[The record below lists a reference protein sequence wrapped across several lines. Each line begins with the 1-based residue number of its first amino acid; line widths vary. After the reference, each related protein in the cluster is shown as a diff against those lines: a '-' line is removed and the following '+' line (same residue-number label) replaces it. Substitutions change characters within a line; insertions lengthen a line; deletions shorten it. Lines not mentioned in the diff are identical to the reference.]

1 MEISARYLTGCAAF
15 ALAAM
20 VVAQPAS
27 AIDPARLQAA
37 EQTPNDWLT
46 YHGGYK
52 SQHYSALDQINA
64 DNIKNLGVAWT
75 HMPGRSTRGLQSMPL
90 AADGVLYYSGSY
102 SRVFALDGATG
113 KPIWS
118 YFPELDEELVSMQ
131 THSPYN
137 RGVALGD
144 GKVFV
149 GTVDGRLIA
158 LDMKTGKQVWDT
170 KLIDSKKLTVGFTGA
185 PLVVK
190 DMVII
195 GSQGGEWTSRGPI
208 FGVDVKTGQ
217 KKWEFFTVAGTEDAK
232 ATWGNE
238 SWRTG
243 GGGGWMPGGYDVE
256 TNTIWWGTA
265 NPAPLYD
272 WAGADW
278 MKSGPRPGTNLYTS
292 SVIALDPDTGKLKY
306 YHQELPH
313 DAWDFDSAVGEF
325 LMIDRDG
332 RKLVVHPNKG
342 GFIFV
347 YDRANAKVQ
356 NVWRI
361 ASNINFVK
369 DIDPKTG
376 ELIGRRDLSLGKAS
390 PPLCPA
396 IPGAISW
403 NAGSYSPKTGLWY
416 KIVQEWC
423 MEIEVKKT
431 TPITEPMSQL
441 NIGADFKLV
450 APPDGPARGHLDARD
465 PVTGAKKW
473 EVTFEEPPLASVLAT
488 GGNLVFVPDARGVLR
503 AYNAETGK
511 ELWSHNNGVGHNG
524 GIISYSAGGKQY
536 IAVPA
541 GWGAMVADEFAGLF
555 GEPYKSM
562 PKDAGALIVF
572 TLKQ

>member
-15 ALAAM
+15 AVAAIVLAS
-20 VVAQPAS
+20 PAS
-27 AIDPARLQAA
+27 AIDAARLQAA
-37 EQTPNDWLT
+37 DKTPNDWLT
-46 YHGGYK
+46 YHGDYK
-52 SQHYSALDQINA
+52 SHHYSALDQINA

-90 AADGVLYYSGSY
+90 VADGVLYYSGSY

-292 SVIALDPDTGKLKY
+292 SVIALDPDTGKLKF
-306 YHQELPH
+306 YHQQLPH

-403 NAGSYSPKTGLWY
+403 NSGSYNPKTGLWY

-450 APPDGPARGHLDARD
+450 PPPDGPARGHLDARD

-473 EVTFEEPPLASVLAT
+473 EVTFERAAACQRAVDGRQSGVR
-488 GGNLVFVPDARGVLR
+488 ARR
-503 AYNAETGK
+503 AWRAAR
-511 ELWSHNNGVGHNG
+511 L
-524 GIISYSAGGKQY
+524 
-536 IAVPA
+536 
-541 GWGAMVADEFAGLF
+541 
-555 GEPYKSM
+555 
-562 PKDAGALIVF
+562 
-572 TLKQ
+572 